1 MRIEQFLSES
11 AQRRGANA
19 AIVAGGRSHSYR
31 ELAHAAGR
39 VAAGLTSRGI
49 KRGDRIAVVMDN
61 SFAAVV
67 TSFAVLIA
75 GAVVCA
81 VDPHVEFEVLRV
93 TLRGLGAVALATEA
107 RFASAVGAALA
118 TTTTVR
124 LVLLSGGDRST
135 ASASCLC
142 FENLIM
148 GIGPA
153 PHAPRAGAASDP
165 AIVLSAAAV
174 GGLAETV
181 TLTHAELVAAA
192 SAVRDS
198 GRDLWSIFC
207 RHGLCRLLAAI
218 RTGATIAIESSTI
231 LRQSVFG
238 ADGEEAEAF
247 PVLAI

>member
-11 AQRRGANA
+11 AQRSGANA

-49 KRGDRIAVVMDN
+49 RRGDRIAVVMDN

-81 VDPHVEFEVLRV
+81 VNPHVEFEVLRA
-93 TLRGLGAVALATEA
+93 TLRRLGAVALATEA
-107 RFASAVGAALA
+107 RFATAVGAALA

-135 ASASCLC
+135 VSASCLC
-142 FENLIM
+142 FENLIT

-153 PHAPRAGAASDP
+153 PNVSRAGAASDP
-165 AIVLSAAAV
+165 AIVLPTAGV
-174 GGLAETV
+174 GSPAETV

-198 GRDLWSIFC
+198 GPGLWSIFC
-207 RHGLCRLLAAI
+207 RHGLCQLLAAI
-218 RTGATIAIESSTI
+218 RAGATIAIESSTT

-238 ADGEEAEAF
+238 ADGEEAEA
-247 PVLAI
+247 PPLLAI